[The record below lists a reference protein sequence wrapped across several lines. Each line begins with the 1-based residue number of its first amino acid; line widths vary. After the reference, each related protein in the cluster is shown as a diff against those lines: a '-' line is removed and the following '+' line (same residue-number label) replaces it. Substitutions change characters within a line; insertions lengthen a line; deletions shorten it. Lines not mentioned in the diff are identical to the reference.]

1 RAAAL
6 HRHRDA
12 VSRSVPAASAT
23 GSEGEGVADTLF
35 GLQPFTGRLPVTWF
49 KAESQI
55 PINVGDKNY
64 DPLFPYGWGPQ
75 AGSPNGNAQAASGTA
90 AQALRSALAAANWSG
105 ASVQR
110 PDAVLADVQQAAA
123 PTSSQTSWAERDQVV
138 SIARDVAEQAI
149 TTPARMSATAALT
162 ANAEH
167 ALVAGNTQQA
177 VQLLAQARSLALMI
191 LG

>member
-1 RAAAL
+1 
-6 HRHRDA
+6 
-12 VSRSVPAASAT
+12 VVASWLP

-64 DPLFPYGWGPQ
+64 DPLYPYGWGLQ
-75 AGSPNGNAQAASGTA
+75 TGSQ
-90 AQALRSALAAANWSG
+90 
-105 ASVQR
+105 
-110 PDAVLADVQQAAA
+110 
-123 PTSSQTSWAERDQVV
+123 RDQVEN
-138 SIARDVAEQAI
+138 ARNLAEQAI

-167 ALVAGNTQQA
+167 DLAAGNTTEA
-177 VQLLAQARSLALMI
+177 VQLLVQARSLALAI
-191 LG
+191 PG